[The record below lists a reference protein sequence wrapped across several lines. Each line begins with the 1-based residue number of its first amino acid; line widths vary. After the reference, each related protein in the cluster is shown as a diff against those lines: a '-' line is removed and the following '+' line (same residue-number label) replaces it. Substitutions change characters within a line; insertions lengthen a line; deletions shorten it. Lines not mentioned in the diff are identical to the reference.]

1 MISDAIIVQVISTIG
16 TIATV
21 LISNSRVKRRVDTR
35 HNETQDKLDNI
46 SQSLNVVRNPAPF
59 ADLPKSGFPKRRN
72 EDRD

>member
-21 LISNSRVKRRVDTR
+21 LISNNRVKRRVDTR

-46 SQSLNVVRNPAPF
+46 SQSLSVVRNPAPF
-59 ADLPKSGFPKRRN
+59 GDLSKSSFPKRRE
-72 EDRD
+72 EDRS